1 MISVYKFQ
9 KGGVKI
15 GSLNDLGNTSKCW
28 AECINPTEKE
38 IKDISEKAK
47 IPIPILREVLDKEE
61 RPKIAELENYSLII
75 VRAPWV
81 EHDVIKT
88 TPLSI
93 FISKN
98 KNNVVTIALKETAS
112 LQKVRQLVTGNNINL
127 YKESMSYFTY
137 RLLDEIFETYFSI
150 LDMLEEKIDKIEEK
164 VINNPEKISA
174 QNIFAVKKTLIFFH
188 NALTANREVV
198 AAIEKEYVNHI
209 DKKNIKRFIT
219 LYDDVTQLI
228 DMEGTYRDILTGILD
243 IYISSVSNNLNKVLK
258 TLTIGASFILIPTL
272 ISGIYGMNFLF
283 IPEINT
289 QFGQQFGYYFALG
302 FMVFSVMLSY
312 LFFKRKGWL

>member
-15 GSLNDLGNTSKCW
+15 GSLSDLGNTSKCW

-47 IPIPILREVLDKEE
+47 IPIPILREVLDREE

-98 KNNVVTIALKETAS
+98 KNNVVTISLKETAS

-289 QFGQQFGYYFALG
+289 QLGQRFGYYFALG
-302 FMVFSVMLSY
+302 LMVLSVILSY